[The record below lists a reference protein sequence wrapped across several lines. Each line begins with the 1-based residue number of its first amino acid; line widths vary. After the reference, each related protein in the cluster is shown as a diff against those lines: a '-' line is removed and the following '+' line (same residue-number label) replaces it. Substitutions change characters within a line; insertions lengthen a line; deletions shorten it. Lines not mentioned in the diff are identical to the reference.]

1 LIFLGLNSNTFN
13 TLNGRL
19 LEKIKIIKNYEKEM
33 KEKNTLVDKLNLR
46 INKQNEEIKK
56 LNDKLNVK

>member
-1 LIFLGLNSNTFN
+1 
-13 TLNGRL
+13 LNGRL